1 MRPRPFLLLIVGV
14 ALALMAAGEAEAGI
28 EPLWNY
34 NTDFYVDSVAISAD
48 GKYIVAGS
56 AEDYKVHLF
65 DKGRVWDNSNT
76 PLWSYDTGG
85 YVGSL
90 AISADG
96 EYIVIGSDK
105 VYLFDKDSSTPL
117 WNYSTGA
124 RVNSVAISADGEY
137 IAVGSWDDNVYLFD
151 KDSSTPLWNYTTDFY
166 VDSVAISADGK
177 YIVAGS
183 AEDYKVHLFDKDS
196 STPLWSYSTGDWV
209 RSLAISAD
217 GEYIV
222 IGSDKV
228 HLFDKDSSSPLWS
241 YETGSA
247 VWSVAISADGKYI
260 AAGSSDN
267 NVYLF
272 DKDSSTPLWN
282 YPLGSNVLSVA
293 ISADGGYIAAGSY
306 PSVYLFDKDSSTPLW
321 SSNIVGYVRSVVISA
336 DGEYIATGSDEVCFF
351 LNNLPPTATIDSI
364 FPSPARFDAEVTFS
378 GTGSDRDGTVVA
390 YEWNGVLSD
399 EEDFSISGLS
409 VGYHSINFRVMDN
422 DGSWSV
428 WSTAVLH
435 VYPNAPPDGTLNFIE
450 PSPAEEGTAVFFNG
464 TGSDDN
470 GTITYL
476 WESSIDGVIG
486 TEDDFSSSNLS
497 LGTHTITFRVQDND
511 GAWSDVTLAS
521 LFVGIAPIP
530 KAGMDVEVKSNME
543 VQFIGSGT
551 DEDGT
556 IVNYEWDLN
565 GDGVYDWSS
574 TLNGITTNSYNSEG
588 TYTAV
593 LRLTDDDGLTA
604 TDSRVIT
611 VSKAGGGGAGGD
623 DGGDGGGGIPAPSLA
638 ASVAAVAV
646 IALRRPGKA

>member
-1 MRPRPFLLLIVGV
+1 MRPRPFLLLLAGI

-65 DKGRVWDNSNT
+65 DKDSNT

-96 EYIVIGSDK
+96 EYIVAGSDK

-117 WNYSTGA
+117 WNYTTGGWME
-124 RVNSVAISADGEY
+124 SVAVSADGEY
-137 IAVGSWDDNVYLFD
+137 IAAGSWDNNVYLFD
-151 KDSSTPLWNYTTDFY
+151 KDSSTPLWNYSTGG
-166 VDSVAISADGK
+166 VVRSVTISADGE
-177 YIVAGS
+177 YIVAGRGGN
-183 AEDYKVHLFDKDS
+183 ERRVYLFAKDS

-228 HLFDKDSSSPLWS
+228 YLFDKDSSSPLWS

-306 PSVYLFDKDSSTPLW
+306 PSVYLFNKDSSTPLW
-321 SSNIVGYVRSVVISA
+321 SSNIAGYVRSVVISA

-378 GTGSDRDGTVVA
+378 GTGSDSDGTVVA
-390 YEWNGVLSD
+390 YEWTSDIDGFLSD
-399 EEDFSISGLS
+399 EGDFSMTDLG
-409 VGYHSINFRVMDN
+409 VGYHNIRFRVQDN
-422 DGSWSV
+422 DGEWSS
-428 WSTAVLH
+428 WSTAELY
-435 VYPNAPPDGTLNFIE
+435 VYPNAPPNGTLNFIG

-497 LGTHTITFRVQDND
+497 LGTHTIIFRVQDND

-530 KAGMDVEVKSNME
+530 KAGMDVEVKSNTE

-611 VSKAGGGGAGGD
+611 VSKAGGGAGGD
-623 DGGDGGGGIPAPSLA
+623 DGGDGGGGIPAPSLV

-646 IALRRPGKA
+646 IALRRRR